1 MTGIRAFMTNKMKV
15 DLRACGFSEEQLA
28 ELTPQEGDEILAAV
42 RVVKPDRSEVRK
54 FLKIIIEQARTAT
67 KHLKDP
73 GLLQISLLHP
83 SSEEMVP
90 YRYALDDPKLIERMT
105 DEAIA
110 ASEAGHNVYIE
121 GRTVR
126 RGLSGKQRGELK
138 DSVAVFALVVDSD
151 ADKNEAWTPTAPV
164 SLSVESSPGNAHSWF
179 FFERALDSERG
190 RELGERLR
198 AATKTDKPTGNV
210 TQPYRIAGTVNY
222 PNDKKRA
229 RGRVSCWTH
238 ILGFDPKVL
247 WTVEQFEQAFPK
259 SSSSKVPASGADP
272 QASTERIAA
281 ALAVIPHNDN
291 DPHSADYWK
300 EISHTPG
307 RSYMVQIGLAVKA
320 ASGGSA
326 EGFELFDKW
335 RQGAPDYNADMTKKK
350 WDGFHPTKI
359 GFGTLKFYADK
370 AKPGWDKNAI
380 DADVERLAKLSD
392 ANYDRE
398 RKVVAAKLGLR
409 VGTLDKLRTKARKAH
424 AQSQAPT
431 AVPIGRGGL
440 EDDVALAFSAK
451 YATDARY
458 VHKWGT
464 WLFWTG
470 VRWKP
475 EETLIAFHLA
485 RELCRVAEH
494 AEHKT
499 VAAVVGLAR
508 TDRRQ
513 AAVTSQW
520 DANSWLLGTPKGT
533 IDLHTGKLSPAK
545 ADDYITKIASVA
557 PTEKADCPLWLKFLN
572 RVMAGNQETID
583 YLQRVCGYC
592 LTGDTTEDALFFH
605 YGKGG
610 NGKSVFL
617 ETVAGI
623 LNDYHEAA
631 DMELFVVTH
640 SEKHPTDLASLRGA
654 RLVTAVE
661 TEEGKRWAEAK
672 LKQMTGG
679 DPIKAR
685 FMRQDFFTYVPQFKL
700 MFAGNHRPA
709 IRNVD
714 MAISRRFHLIPW
726 LVTIPK
732 NEQNKKLSDDLKSEW
747 PGILRWMIEGCL
759 AWQKQG
765 LKPPKAVNNAT
776 QEYLDSEDTV
786 QNFFDDCCVIAK
798 NESDT
803 FEHIWAGYVD
813 WCEDC
818 REFIGTKKAF
828 GQKLKDKGF
837 QLRRAAG
844 KRKEYTYIGI
854 RCVRENRKKLLED
867 AKQSTERLKTKVE
880 EQRLR
885 QATKTKSD
893 DLPYTGPVVDV
904 SDQEPDQHDEH
915 GAPRTAPPRLNGPP
929 LAQGPARDFAQQY
942 LDRAV
947 AEHNANSTGDVNSK
961 KLDAWLR
968 ERLRTEV
975 PAGLVE
981 AAFEQVMKLVFAT

>member
-1 MTGIRAFMTNKMKV
+1 MLKSSPSIHAFMTDAMKA
-15 DLRACGFSEEQLA
+15 DLIACGFTEAQLA
-28 ELTPQEGDEILAAV
+28 ELTPQEGDEILAAANNV
-42 RVVKPDRSEVRK
+42 ASNSDELRK
-54 FLKIIIEQARTAT
+54 MIEIIVAQARRSTE
-67 KHLKDP
+67 HLKEP
-73 GLLQISLLHP
+73 GLLQVSRIHP
-83 SSEEMVP
+83 LDEAIVC
-90 YRYALDDPKLIERMT
+90 YRHTLNDPKLIERIT
-105 DEAIA
+105 HEAL
-110 ASEAGHNVYIE
+110 EDNKAGHNVFIE

-126 RGLSGKQRGELK
+126 RGLKGKERGKVE
-138 DSVAVFALVVDSD
+138 DTIAVFASVVDSD
-151 ADKNEAWTPTAPV
+151 ADKGETWTPNVPV
-164 SLSVESSPGNAHSWF
+164 SLSVSTSPGNEHSWLF
-179 FFERALDSERG
+179 WERALDPATG
-190 RELGERLR
+190 KAFGDRLR
-198 AATKTDKPTGNV
+198 SATKTDKPTGTI
-210 TQPYRIAGTVNY
+210 TQPYRLAGSINIPT
-222 PNDKKRA
+222 DKKRN
-229 RGRVSCWTH
+229 RGRVEVLAR
-238 ILGFDPKVL
+238 ILNYDPKVL
-247 WTVEQFEQAFPK
+247 WKPEQFEKVFPETNG
-259 SSSSKVPASGADP
+259 VGDP
-272 QASTERIAA
+272 GENPEAPIERIAA

-291 DPHSADYWK
+291 DPHSVDYWK
-300 EISHTPG
+300 EIGHMPG

-335 RQGAPDYNADMTKKK
+335 RQGAPDYNVDMTKKK

-380 DADVERLAKLSD
+380 DAEVERLAKLSD

-398 RKVVAAKLGLR
+398 RKVVAGKLGLR
-409 VGTLDKLRTKARKAH
+409 VGTLDKLRTKARKAQ
-424 AQSQAPT
+424 AQAQAPT

-470 VRWKP
+470 VRWRP
-475 EETLIAFHLA
+475 EETLIAFHFA
-485 RELCRVAEH
+485 RELCRVAEN

-520 DANSWLLGTPKGT
+520 DANPWLLGTPKGT
-533 IDLHTGKLSPAK
+533 IDLRTGKLSAAK
-545 ADDYITKIASVA
+545 AEDYITKITSVA
-557 PTEKADCPLWLKFLN
+557 PADKVDCPLWLKFLN
-572 RVMAGNQETID
+572 RVMAGNQEMID

-605 YGKGG
+605 HGKGG
-610 NGKSVFL
+610 NGKTVFL
-617 ETVAGI
+617 ETIAGI

-685 FMRQDFFTYVPQFKL
+685 FMRQDFFTYIPQFKL
-700 MFAGNHRPA
+700 QFGGNYRPA
-709 IRNVD
+709 IRNID
-714 MAISRRFHLIPW
+714 IAISRRFHLIPW

-732 NEQNKKLSDDLKSEW
+732 NEQNKKLSDDLKPEW
-747 PGILRWMIEGCL
+747 PGILRWMIDGCL
-759 AWQKQG
+759 AWQKDG

-803 FEHIWAGYVD
+803 FEHIWDGYVD

-837 QLRRAAG
+837 QAKGG
-844 KRKEYTYIGI
+844 KERTYIGI
-854 RCVRENRKKLLED
+854 RCVRENRKRLLED
-867 AKQSTERLKTKVE
+867 AKQSTERLKAKVE

-885 QATKTKSD
+885 QAAKTKSD
-893 DLPYTGPVVDV
+893 ELPYTSPAVDV
-904 SDQEPDQHDEH
+904 PDQETGQLDEH
-915 GAPRTAPPRLNGPP
+915 GTPHAAPPRPNGPP
-929 LAQGPARDFAQQY
+929 LTQGSARDLAQQY

-947 AEHNANSTGDVNSK
+947 AEHNTNSTGNVNSK

-968 ERLRTEV
+968 ERLRAEV
-975 PAGLVE
+975 AAGLIE

>member
-1 MTGIRAFMTNKMKV
+1 
-15 DLRACGFSEEQLA
+15 
-28 ELTPQEGDEILAAV
+28 
-42 RVVKPDRSEVRK
+42 
-54 FLKIIIEQARTAT
+54 
-67 KHLKDP
+67 
-73 GLLQISLLHP
+73 
-83 SSEEMVP
+83 
-90 YRYALDDPKLIERMT
+90 
-105 DEAIA
+105 
-110 ASEAGHNVYIE
+110 
-121 GRTVR
+121 
-126 RGLSGKQRGELK
+126 
-138 DSVAVFALVVDSD
+138 
-151 ADKNEAWTPTAPV
+151 
-164 SLSVESSPGNAHSWF
+164 
-179 FFERALDSERG
+179 
-190 RELGERLR
+190 
-198 AATKTDKPTGNV
+198 
-210 TQPYRIAGTVNY
+210 
-222 PNDKKRA
+222 
-229 RGRVSCWTH
+229 
-238 ILGFDPKVL
+238 
-247 WTVEQFEQAFPK
+247 
-259 SSSSKVPASGADP
+259 
-272 QASTERIAA
+272 
-281 ALAVIPHNDN
+281 
-291 DPHSADYWK
+291 
-300 EISHTPG
+300 
-307 RSYMVQIGLAVKA
+307 
-320 ASGGSA
+320 
-326 EGFELFDKW
+326 
-335 RQGAPDYNADMTKKK
+335 
-350 WDGFHPTKI
+350 
-359 GFGTLKFYADK
+359 
-370 AKPGWDKNAI
+370 
-380 DADVERLAKLSD
+380 
-392 ANYDRE
+392 
-398 RKVVAAKLGLR
+398 
-409 VGTLDKLRTKARKAH
+409 
-424 AQSQAPT
+424 
-431 AVPIGRGGL
+431 
-440 EDDVALAFSAK
+440 
-451 YATDARY
+451 
-458 VHKWGT
+458 
-464 WLFWTG
+464 
-470 VRWKP
+470 
-475 EETLIAFHLA
+475 
-485 RELCRVAEH
+485 
-494 AEHKT
+494 
-499 VAAVVGLAR
+499 VVGLAR

-700 MFAGNHRPA
+700 MFAGNHKPA

-747 PGILRWMIEGCL
+747 PGILQWMIDGCL

-765 LKPPKAVNNAT
+765 LNPPKAVNSAT
-776 QEYLDSEDTV
+776 QEYLDSQDTA
-786 QNFFDDCCVIAK
+786 QNFFDDCCIIAK

-803 FEHIWAGYVD
+803 FEHIWDGYVD

-837 QLRRAAG
+837 QAKRAVG
-844 KRKEYTYIGI
+844 KSKDRTYIGI
-854 RCVRENRKKLLED
+854 RCIRENRKRLLEET
-867 AKQSTERLKTKVE
+867 KQSTERLKTKVE

-885 QATKTKSD
+885 QAAKTRSD
-893 DLPYTGPVVDV
+893 DLPYTGPIVEVP
-904 SDQEPDQHDEH
+904 DQEPDQLDD
-915 GAPRTAPPRLNGPP
+915 GAPRAAPPRPNGPP
-929 LAQGPARDFAQQY
+929 LTQGAARDLAQQY
-942 LDRAV
+942 LDQAV
-947 AEHNANSTGDVNSK
+947 AEHNANTTGDVSSK

-968 ERLRTEV
+968 ECLRAEL
-975 PAGLVE
+975 PAGLIE